1 MRESPAIDIAQLLQE
16 GGAVVSYSDP
26 LVPTVSKGDLVLKEV
41 SWERALKQG
50 FDCGVI
56 TTAHPEFD
64 YEAIANGA
72 EWLIDT
78 RNALKGFRGDH
89 IQRL

>member
-1 MRESPAIDIAQLLQE
+1 M
-16 GGAVVSYSDP
+16 VSYSDP
-26 LVPTVSKGDLVLKEV
+26 LVPTVSKGDLVLEEV

-56 TTAHPEFD
+56 TTAHREFD

-72 EWLIDT
+72 ECLIDT
-78 RNALKGFRGDH
+78 RNALKGFQGDH